1 MSADRPR
8 AYVAANVRAEAARR
22 GLRQAD
28 LAGSLGVSQETLS
41 RRLTGRVPFDVDE
54 LVDVAAA
61 LGVDVAE
68 LFTRHPVPMAAET
81 LPGLGGP

>member
-1 MSADRPR
+1 MNVDRPR
-8 AYVAANVRAEAARR
+8 AYVAANVRAEAARL

-61 LGVDVAE
+61 LGVDPRE
-68 LFTRHPVPMAAET
+68 LLTRRTSPLAET
-81 LPGLGGP
+81 LPGT